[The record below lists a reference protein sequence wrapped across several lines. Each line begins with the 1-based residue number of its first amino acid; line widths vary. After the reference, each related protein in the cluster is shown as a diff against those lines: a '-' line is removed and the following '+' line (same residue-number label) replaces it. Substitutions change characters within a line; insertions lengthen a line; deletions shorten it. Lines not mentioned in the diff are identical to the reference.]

1 MAEVLLLAFLIG
13 VIAGLR
19 SLTAPAA
26 VAWAGY
32 GRGILTHT
40 SFHFMG
46 TLAAAIIFTV
56 LAVFELVTD
65 QLPSTPS
72 RLKPPG
78 LIARIITGGLSGL
91 CLAAADGQSIALGAA
106 LGAVGGVVGAFAG
119 YHARRRLVQ
128 ALEVKDLPV
137 ALLEDAVAIGGAIL
151 IVSRF

>member
-46 TLAAAIIFTV
+46 TFAAAIIFTV
-56 LAVFELVTD
+56 LAVVELVTD

-91 CLAAADGQSIALGAA
+91 CLAAADSQSIALGAV
-106 LGAVGGVVGAFAG
+106 LGAVGGVVGAFVG
-119 YHARRRLVQ
+119 YHARRGLVKG
-128 ALEVKDLPV
+128 LKVKDFPI